1 MSQKRKE
8 QSGASKR
15 KRKQIDEA
23 KKNTNNSSF
32 KNFFTS
38 ESIEPADSNV
48 SFDNEG
54 YESDDLDVNN
64 DKVDAKLFN
73 LNSDIFNFLWDH
85 SMITLCNICLKC

>member
-1 MSQKRKE
+1 MNQKRKE

-64 DKVDAKLFN
+64 DKVDAKTFQFEFRHLQFFMGPFN
-73 LNSDIFNFLWDH
+73 DYV
-85 SMITLCNICLKC
+85 M